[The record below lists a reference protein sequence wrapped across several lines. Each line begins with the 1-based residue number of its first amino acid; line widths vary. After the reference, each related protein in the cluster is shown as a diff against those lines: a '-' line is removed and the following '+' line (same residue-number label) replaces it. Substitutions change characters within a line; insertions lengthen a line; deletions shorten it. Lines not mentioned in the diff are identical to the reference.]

1 MIVSFDHLPDDA
13 RVWVFASS
21 DPLDTDASAR
31 LLESVDAWL
40 ADWKAHGESLTC
52 ARTWRDD
59 HFLAVGVDQRSTGAS
74 GCSIDALFRVLRA
87 VEQEVGTSLLSG
99 GRVFYR
105 EKSGEVRST
114 DRETFGERLR
124 AGALSDDTPVFDT
137 TVTSAGDFRGRF
149 EKPVAESWHR
159 ELV

>member
-1 MIVSFDHLPDDA
+1 MIVSFDQLPDDS
-13 RVWVFASS
+13 RVWVFAAS
-21 DPLDTDASAR
+21 DPLDTDASSQ

-40 ADWKAHGESLTC
+40 AGWKAHGEPLTC

-74 GCSIDALFRVLRA
+74 GCSIDALFRVLRE
-87 VEQEVGTSLLSG
+87 VEKMVGSSLLSG

-105 EKSGEVRST
+105 EQSGKVRST

-124 AGALSDDTPVFDT
+124 TGVLSDETPVFDT
-137 TVTSAGDFRGRF
+137 TVTSAGDFRERF
-149 EKPVAESWHR
+149 EKPLAKSWHR